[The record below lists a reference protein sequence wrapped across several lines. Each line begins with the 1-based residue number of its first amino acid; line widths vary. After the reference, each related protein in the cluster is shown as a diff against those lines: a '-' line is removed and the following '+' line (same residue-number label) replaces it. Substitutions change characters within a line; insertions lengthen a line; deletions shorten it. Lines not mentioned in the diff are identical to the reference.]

1 MSRTHV
7 VEGSCFVL
15 RCTDVLTQETIDKMQ
30 TLSGQL
36 CNKPGGGCCAV
47 YKPDGRKLFNDLP
60 EDEESM
66 LYADLDMNWIMEA
79 KRFLDTCEH
88 YSRLHLRWLGS
99 DHEEKWNIRSV

>member
-15 RCTDVLTQETIDKMQ
+15 RCTDVLTQEMIDKMQ

-36 CNKPGGGCCAV
+36 CNKPGGGGCAV

-60 EDEESM
+60 GDEESM
-66 LYADLDMNWIMEA
+66 LYADLDMDWIMEA
-79 KRFLDTCEH
+79 KRFMDTSEH
-88 YSRLHLRWLGS
+88 YSRLHLR
-99 DHEEKWNIRSV
+99 